1 MAWYFK
7 GFGLGGETRRALGLV
22 SSFADLDEIFLRLDA
37 SELFPVGEIG
47 TPRGRQ
53 GTPRER
59 VTVPY
64 GWLDSQCLDDSVDL
78 ADAESDA
85 SGG

>member
-7 GFGLGGETRRALGLV
+7 GFGLGGELRKALGMV
-22 SSFADLDEIFLRLDA
+22 SSFVELDDLFARLDPGTP
-37 SELFPVGEIG
+37 FPTGEVGA
-47 TPRGRQ
+47 PRGRQ
-53 GTPRER
+53 GSPRER

-64 GWLDSQCLDDSVDL
+64 GWLESRVLDDSVDL
-78 ADAESDA
+78 ADAESDV